1 MEDSPAKTN
10 TKLLMDIQYNIKELT
25 TSVTALKYELAY
37 IKSNLHFKPIEIKKD
52 IEEETPESIKNW
64 WWSA

>member
-1 MEDSPAKTN
+1 MDRIPATQN
-10 TKLLMDIQYNIKELT
+10 QKLLMDIQYQIKELN
-25 TSVTALKYELAY
+25 SLIVGLKYEVQY